1 MRNQRITSRIIRV
14 ALRLACV
21 VVTMATVATM
31 TAAPA
36 AAQNLLTNPGFEQG
50 STNGWFPFGSVAL
63 SASASQSHSGSW
75 SGLVAGRTDN
85 WNGAAQNIAGLV
97 TDGQVYR
104 VQGWVRLAN
113 ASSDNVQ
120 LTIKQVDGAGEVY
133 TAIDAGAATD
143 QGWFRLSGSYTVQI
157 TGSLTTLE
165 MYFEGPAAGVDF
177 YVDDARLEAVDWLAD
192 ANASIE
198 AIRKRDVNIVAVD
211 ALGNGIPNVSVQADQ
226 TSHQFAFGS
235 TMNGNVLTNP
245 NYQSFF
251 TDHFEWAVFENESK
265 WYYNEP
271 QQGNVTY
278 TTADLMVDFCEQNE
292 ITMRGHAIFWAVPD
306 VIQPWVQ
313 ALDDPSL
320 QLALDTRLT
329 SVVNQ
334 FEGKFVHWD
343 VNNEMLQ
350 GGYFADRLGA
360 GIRTWMF
367 QRTRE
372 LDDEVR
378 LFVNDFNVITSTDDD
393 AYMTQIQDLIAQGA
407 EVNGIGA
414 QGHFGAIVEPLTV
427 LDRLDN
433 LATSGL
439 PIWISEYDSVNSD
452 VNVRADNLEKLYRI
466 AYGHPAVDGILMWGF
481 WAGDHWRGADA
492 AIVDLDWTLN
502 AAGARYEGLMAEWT
516 TQSSGATGALGTFG
530 FRGFHGGYEIS
541 LADGFQESMHAV
553 EVEPGMGGATLHLAL
568 DPAACLAAGEVQDL
582 VVAHDSVAGV
592 SQLQWTPPATPVGMA
607 VDYDVLAS
615 PDAGDFTDETTLD
628 CPASAAAATAEIDG
642 TTPAAGEV
650 RFYLVRARNR
660 CGGAAGSL
668 GTDSGGMLRSAGDCL

>member
-1 MRNQRITSRIIRV
+1 MQNQRITPRILRW
-14 ALRLACV
+14 AFRLACV
-21 VVTMATVATM
+21 VVTVATVATM
-31 TAAPA
+31 AAAPA

-50 STNGWFPFGSVAL
+50 STSGWFPFGPVTL
-63 SASASQSHSGSW
+63 SASTSQSRSGSW
-75 SGLVAGRTDN
+75 SGLVAGRTDT
-85 WNGAAQNIAGLV
+85 WNGAAQNIAALV

-120 LTIKQVDGAGEVY
+120 LTIKQIDGAGEVY
-133 TAIDAGAATD
+133 TSIDAGAATD
-143 QGWFRLSGSYTVQI
+143 QGWFRLSGSYTLQI

-198 AIRKRDVNIVAVD
+198 AIRKRDVEIVAVD
-211 ALGNGIPNVSVQADQ
+211 ALGNGIANVGVQADQ
-226 TSHQFAFGS
+226 VSHHFAFGS

-278 TTADLMVDFCEQNE
+278 TTADLMVNFCEQNE

-306 VIQPWVQ
+306 VIQTWVQ

-320 QLALDTRLT
+320 QVALDTRLT

-343 VNNEMLQ
+343 VNNEMLH
-350 GGYFADRLGA
+350 GSYFADHLGT
-360 GIRTWMF
+360 GIRPWMF

-393 AYMTQIQDLIAQGA
+393 AYKTQVQDLIAQGA

-414 QGHFGAIVEPLTV
+414 QGHFGAIVEPLSV
-427 LDRLDN
+427 LDKLDN
-433 LATSGL
+433 LATLGL
-439 PIWISEYDSVNSD
+439 PIWVSEYDSVNPD
-452 VNVRADNLEKLYRI
+452 ANVRADNLEKLYRI
-466 AYGHPAVDGILMWGF
+466 AFGHPSVEGILMWGF

-502 AAGARYEGLMAEWT
+502 AAGARYEALMAEWT
-516 TQSSGATGALGTFG
+516 TQSAGATDGIGSFG
-530 FRGFHGGYEIS
+530 FRGFHGGYEVS
-541 LADGFQESMHAV
+541 LTDGFQESMHIV
-553 EVEPGMGGATLHLAL
+553 NVEPGVGGATLHLAL
-568 DPAACLAAGEVQDL
+568 DPAGCLAAGETQDL
-582 VVAHDSVAGV
+582 VVAGV

-615 PDAGDFTDETTLD
+615 PEAGNFNDETTLD
-628 CPASAAAATAEIDG
+628 CLASAAAGTEASDG
-642 TTPAAGEV
+642 TTPAEEEI

-660 CGGAAGSL
+660 CGGAEGPLGSS
-668 GTDSGGMLRSAGDCL
+668 SGGMPRAAGDCS

>member
-1 MRNQRITSRIIRV
+1 MHDQRITLWI
-14 ALRLACV
+14 LRSAFCLACV
-21 VVTMATVATM
+21 VA
-31 TAAPA
+31 AAPA

-50 STNGWFPFGSVAL
+50 STGGWFPFGPVAL
-63 SASASQSHSGSW
+63 SASTSQSRSGSW
-75 SGLVAGRTDN
+75 SGLAAGRTDT
-85 WNGAAQNIAGLV
+85 WNGAAQDIAGLV
-97 TDGQVYR
+97 AHGQVYR

-113 ASSDNVQ
+113 ASTDNVQ
-120 LTIKQVDGAGEVY
+120 LTIKQIDGAGEVY
-133 TAIDAGAATD
+133 TAIDAGTATD

-157 TGSLTTLE
+157 AGSLTSLE

-198 AIRKRDVNIVAVD
+198 AIRKRDVDIVAVD
-211 ALGNGIPNVSVQADQ
+211 ALGNGIPSVNVQADQ
-226 TSHQFAFGS
+226 ISHRFAFGS

-245 NYQSFF
+245 SYQTFF
-251 TDHFEWAVFENESK
+251 TDHFGWAVFENESK
-265 WYYNEP
+265 WYHNEP

-306 VIQPWVQ
+306 VIQSWLQ

-320 QLALDTRLT
+320 QLAVEDRLT

-334 FEGKFVHWD
+334 FKGKFVHWD
-343 VNNEMLQ
+343 VNNEMLH
-350 GGYFADRLGA
+350 GSYFADRLGA

-393 AYMTQIQDLIAQGA
+393 AYKAQIQQLIAQGA

-414 QGHFGAIVEPLTV
+414 QGHFGSVVEPLTV

-433 LATSGL
+433 LATLGL
-439 PIWISEYDSVNSD
+439 PIWISEYDSVNPD
-452 VNVRADNLEKLYRI
+452 ENVRADNLETLYRI
-466 AYGHPAVDGILMWGF
+466 AFGHPAVEGILMWGF

-502 AAGARYEGLMAEWT
+502 AAGERYEGLMAEWT
-516 TQSSGATGALGTFG
+516 TQSAGIADGVGSFG
-530 FRGFHGGYEIS
+530 FRGFHGGYEVGLS
-541 LADGFQESMHAV
+541 DGIEESMHTIG
-553 EVEPGMGGATLHLAL
+553 VEPGVGSVTFHLAL
-568 DPAACLAAGEVQDL
+568 DPAGCLAAGEVRDL
-582 VVAHDSVAGV
+582 FVAHDPITGASL
-592 SQLQWTPPATPVGMA
+592 LQWTPPATPVGMA
-607 VDYDVLAS
+607 IDYDVLTSA
-615 PDAGDFTDETTLD
+615 DAADFADETTLD
-628 CPASAAAATAEIDG
+628 CLVSAAAATTATD
-642 TTPAAGEV
+642 TVTPAAGEV
-650 RFYLVRARNR
+650 RYYLVRARNR
-660 CGGAAGSL
+660 CGWVAGSL
-668 GTDSGGMLRSAGDCL
+668 GTGSGGVSRSAGDCF